1 MKLREMLIYLSE
13 VLGISFSRIADRTGV
28 DRTTIRKYVNGSR
41 EMSEANKVK
50 IKQYLDTV
58 FEEYKEF
65 KEQKESL

>member
-28 DRTTIRKYVNGSR
+28 DRTTISKYANGSR

-58 FEEYKEF
+58 FEEYKE
-65 KEQKESL
+65 QKEKL

>member
-28 DRTTIRKYVNGSR
+28 DRTTISKYVNGSR

-50 IKQYLDTV
+50 IKQYLDAV
-58 FEEYKEF
+58 FEEF
-65 KEQKESL
+65 KEQKEKL

>member
-28 DRTTIRKYVNGSR
+28 DRTTISKYVNGSR

-58 FEEYKEF
+58 FEEG
-65 KEQKESL
+65 KEQKEKL

>member
-28 DRTTIRKYVNGSR
+28 DRTTISKYVNGSR

-58 FEEYKEF
+58 FEEC
-65 KEQKESL
+65 KEQKEKL

>member
-28 DRTTIRKYVNGSR
+28 DRTTISKYVNGSR

-50 IKQYLDTV
+50 IKQYLDAV
-58 FEEYKEF
+58 FEEYKE
-65 KEQKESL
+65 QKEKL

>member
-1 MKLREMLIYLSE
+1 MNLREMLIYLSE

-28 DRTTIRKYVNGSR
+28 DRTTISKYVNGSR

-58 FEEYKEF
+58 FEES
-65 KEQKESL
+65 KEQKEKL

>member
-28 DRTTIRKYVNGSR
+28 DRTTISKYVNGSR
-41 EMSEANKVK
+41 EMSEANNVK

-58 FEEYKEF
+58 FEEF
-65 KEQKESL
+65 KEQKEKL